1 MESERLPSETPPGR
15 MWQPGAFLWILAL
28 LVAGVATVFVPFVA
42 LVIIPVLLIGFALG
56 AWNTPRPG
64 GV

>member
-1 MESERLPSETPPGR
+1 MEPERLPTETPPPGF
-15 MWQPGAFLWILAL
+15 WQPGAFLWIFAL

-42 LVIIPVLLIGFALG
+42 LVIVPVLLIGFALG
-56 AWNTPRPG
+56 MWNTPRPG